1 MSGNVG
7 TIEDLEG
14 IILDLRDDVGIEEAK
29 DVVLRSRRPPT
40 IDAALDLDL
49 SVVALI
55 SSNWA
60 LIDLT
65 LVEKESPFPCS

>member
-14 IILDLRDDVGIEEAK
+14 IVLDLRDDVGIEEAK
-29 DVVLRSRRPPT
+29 DVVWRSRRPPT
-40 IDAALDLDL
+40 IDAALDLEL

-60 LIDLT
+60 LIDFT
-65 LVEKESPFPCS
+65 LVE